1 MNTMNIFVY
10 GTLMFDRVW
19 SALIAK
25 RYRKIDAQ
33 LAGFKR
39 VCVTGEVYPGLLK
52 ADGGIVDGV
61 LVLDVD
67 DTDIRL
73 LDRFEG
79 KFYRRS
85 DVMVSAKD
93 GRLLQAQTYIFRD
106 RYRYM
111 LGNAAWDVN
120 NFSNSAME
128 AFLAQ
133 YAGFIQCQK

>member
-1 MNTMNIFVY
+1 MKTMNVFVY

-39 VCVTGEVYPGLLK
+39 VGVKGEVYPGLLK
-52 ADGGIVDGV
+52 ANGGTVDGV

-67 DTDIRL
+67 DADIRV

-79 KFYRRS
+79 EFYRRS
-85 DVMVSAKD
+85 NVMVSTTD
-93 GRLLQAQTYIFRD
+93 DELLQAQTYIFRD

-111 LGNAAWDVN
+111 LGNTAWDVN
-120 NFSNSAME
+120 NFSKSAME
-128 AFLAQ
+128 VFLAE
-133 YAGFIQCQK
+133 YAGFIDCQK

>member
-1 MNTMNIFVY
+1 MNTMNVFVY

-25 RYRKIDAQ
+25 QYCRIDAQ

-39 VCVTGEVYPGLLK
+39 VGVKGEVYPGLLK
-52 ADGGIVDGV
+52 THGDIVDGV

-67 DTDIRL
+67 DADIRV

-79 KFYRRS
+79 DFYRRS
-85 DVMVSAKD
+85 GVMVSAAD
-93 GRLLQAQTYIFRD
+93 GRLFQAQTYIFRD

-111 LGNAAWDVN
+111 LDNAVWDVN
-120 NFSNSAME
+120 NFSKNGME
-128 AFLAQ
+128 EFLAE
-133 YAGFIQCQK
+133 YGGFIECQK